1 MAPDSSPRG
10 ASRGSSSRSAA
21 PSARGRVVWF
31 GGEHSGLGAPVAVLR
46 GSSGGQALLS
56 TLAIC
61 DQVDVYGS
69 GLLSLG
75 GGSGDKLYPH
85 FYDER
90 VGLCL
95 PFPSDNATAR
105 QQITAASDRRW
116 FSRANWRRDRLR
128 MEMLL
133 HILHSLGIL
142 HWVQ

>member
-1 MAPDSSPRG
+1 M
-10 ASRGSSSRSAA
+10 
-21 PSARGRVVWF
+21 
-31 GGEHSGLGAPVAVLR
+31 AVLR

-56 TLAIC
+56 ALALC

-75 GGSGDKLYPH
+75 GGGGDKLYPH

-95 PFPSDNATAR
+95 PLPSDNATAR
-105 QQITAASDRRW
+105 QQIKAASDRRW